1 MIATGR
7 SDYPNQVNNVL
18 CFPFI
23 FRGALDVGATTIND
37 EMKAACVEAIAGL
50 ARETASAEL
59 GAAYQGERLAFG
71 PDYLIPKPFDPRLLP
86 TIALAV
92 AKAAIDSGV
101 AKHNLDLDAYHAK
114 LQTQVYR
121 SAVTMR
127 PIFEAAKT
135 DNRRVVFAEGEDV
148 KVLRTV
154 QAMSE
159 ELSETAILIGRPN
172 VIETRIER
180 EGLSIKAGIDFELVN
195 PENDARYRDYWK
207 SYHDIMARKSITPDL
222 AKAILRTNTTAIAAV
237 MVHRGEADSMICG
250 TFGQYHWHLKYIKQV
265 LSNEELNP
273 VGALSLVILDQG
285 PLFIADT
292 HVNIEPSAQQ
302 IANTM
307 IAAARHTRR
316 FGIEP
321 KLALCSSS
329 QFGNADSHSGRVTR
343 EALAIL
349 DSQKVDFEYEG
360 EMHTDAALDED
371 LRETMMPNN
380 RLKGKANILVYA
392 NSDAAGATR
401 NVLKSVAG
409 GLEVGPILMGMGNR
423 AHIVTPG
430 VTVRGLLNIAALA
443 GSPVSSYE

>member
-1 MIATGR
+1 
-7 SDYPNQVNNVL
+7 
-18 CFPFI
+18 
-23 FRGALDVGATTIND
+23 
-37 EMKAACVEAIAGL
+37 
-50 ARETASAEL
+50 
-59 GAAYQGERLAFG
+59 
-71 PDYLIPKPFDPRLLP
+71 
-86 TIALAV
+86 
-92 AKAAIDSGV
+92 
-101 AKHNLDLDAYHAK
+101 
-114 LQTQVYR
+114 
-121 SAVTMR
+121 MR

-135 DNRRVVFAEGEDV
+135 DNRRVVFSEGEET

-159 ELSETAILIGRPN
+159 ELSGSAILIGRPS
-172 VIETRIER
+172 VIKARIER
-180 EGLSIKAGIDFELVN
+180 EGLSIKAGVDFELVN
-195 PENDARYRDYWK
+195 PESDARYRDYWQ
-207 SYHDIMARKSITPDL
+207 SYHEIMARKSVTPDL

-250 TFGQYHWHLKYIKQV
+250 VFGQYQWHLNYIKQV
-265 LSNEELNP
+265 LANKDFSP

-292 HVNIEPSAQQ
+292 HVNIEPTAQQ
-302 IANTM
+302 ITDTM
-307 IAAARHTRR
+307 IATARHTRR

-343 EALAIL
+343 EALSIL
-349 DSQKVDFEYEG
+349 DAQEVDFEYEG
-360 EMHTDAALDED
+360 EMHTDAALDES
-371 LRETMMPNN
+371 LRETMMPGN

-401 NVLKSVAG
+401 NILKSVAG

-443 GSPVSSYE
+443 SSPVSSYG

>member
-1 MIATGR
+1 
-7 SDYPNQVNNVL
+7 
-18 CFPFI
+18 
-23 FRGALDVGATTIND
+23 
-37 EMKAACVEAIAGL
+37 
-50 ARETASAEL
+50 
-59 GAAYQGERLAFG
+59 
-71 PDYLIPKPFDPRLLP
+71 
-86 TIALAV
+86 
-92 AKAAIDSGV
+92 
-101 AKHNLDLDAYHAK
+101 
-114 LQTQVYR
+114 
-121 SAVTMR
+121 MR

-172 VIETRIER
+172 VIESRIER
-180 EGLSIKAGIDFELVN
+180 EGLSIKAGIDFQLVN
-195 PENDARYRDYWK
+195 PEKDTRYRDYWQ

-222 AKAILRTNTTAIAAV
+222 AKAIMRTNTTAIASV

-265 LSNEELNP
+265 LANQDLTP
-273 VGALSLVILDQG
+273 IGALSLVILDQG

-302 IANTM
+302 IADTM

-371 LRETMMPNN
+371 LRETMMPSN

>member
-1 MIATGR
+1 
-7 SDYPNQVNNVL
+7 
-18 CFPFI
+18 
-23 FRGALDVGATTIND
+23 
-37 EMKAACVEAIAGL
+37 
-50 ARETASAEL
+50 
-59 GAAYQGERLAFG
+59 
-71 PDYLIPKPFDPRLLP
+71 
-86 TIALAV
+86 
-92 AKAAIDSGV
+92 
-101 AKHNLDLDAYHAK
+101 
-114 LQTQVYR
+114 
-121 SAVTMR
+121 
-127 PIFEAAKT
+127 
-135 DNRRVVFAEGEDV
+135 
-148 KVLRTV
+148 
-154 QAMSE
+154 
-159 ELSETAILIGRPN
+159 
-172 VIETRIER
+172 
-180 EGLSIKAGIDFELVN
+180 
-195 PENDARYRDYWK
+195 
-207 SYHDIMARKSITPDL
+207 
-222 AKAILRTNTTAIAAV
+222 
-237 MVHRGEADSMICG
+237 
-250 TFGQYHWHLKYIKQV
+250 
-265 LSNEELNP
+265 
-273 VGALSLVILDQG
+273 
-285 PLFIADT
+285 
-292 HVNIEPSAQQ
+292 
-302 IANTM
+302 M

-409 GLEVGPILMGMGNR
+409 GLEVGPILVGMGNR